1 MRSTRSLI
9 ACAATAS
16 PASAPIRAGSG
27 SSIRS
32 AAASTRMASAVSMT
46 FGSGASTREERPR
59 SVTSAR
65 NALTCQRSARMP
77 SYYTFDQRG
86 GNRTVEL
93 LVVIVVVLL
102 LALVVGAAYNRLVTL
117 RQRVNEAYS
126 DIDVQLKRRHD
137 LIPNLVETVK
147 GYAAH
152 ERGVFD
158 EVTQARAN
166 AVAAGSGS
174 PQQRAQAENVLTGAL
189 RSLFAVAEA
198 YPQLQAVQE
207 FKDLSENLRDTE
219 DKIQFSRRF
228 YNGQVRDYNTAP
240 QTFPTVALAGTL
252 GFKPSE
258 YFEVEEPSDREVP
271 KVSFTPTT

>member
-1 MRSTRSLI
+1 MSLGWVI
-9 ACAATAS
+9 VLA
-16 PASAPIRAGSG
+16 
-27 SSIRS
+27 
-32 AAASTRMASAVSMT
+32 
-46 FGSGASTREERPR
+46 
-59 SVTSAR
+59 
-65 NALTCQRSARMP
+65 
-77 SYYTFDQRG
+77 
-86 GNRTVEL
+86 
-93 LVVIVVVLL
+93 IVVVI
-102 LALVVGAAYNRLVTL
+102 AAFLILTYNRLVTL

-166 AVAAGSGS
+166 AIAAGASA
-174 PQQRAQAENVLTGAL
+174 PAQRAQAENVLSGAL

-207 FKDLSENLRDTE
+207 FKDLSENLTATE
-219 DKIQFSRRF
+219 DKIAFARRF
-228 YNGQVRDYNTAP
+228 YNGSVRDYNTAL
-240 QTFPTVALAGTL
+240 QTFPTVVFASMF

-258 YFEVEEPSDREVP
+258 YFEVADTAEREVP
-271 KVSFTPTT
+271 QVKF